1 MQKYEKVDKVQYLD
15 NIVDGL
21 RPGVSLLLQ
30 KKQFPMRSHFL
41 LLSLLAASLLAAV
54 TVHAQTYVFAGDS
67 ITDGGWGASGG
78 RGIPT
83 AQRNLTDLNHL
94 YGHSYMMLV
103 ASDWQSTYPATGLTF
118 HNRGLSGDT
127 LTGLA
132 ARWDDD
138 VLALKPDVLSILI
151 GVNDSAAEQD
161 VKAWEAAYRSLLS
174 RTKKALPGCKLVL
187 CTPFLAPVGRFGT
200 REDFP
205 ARSARVARMADAV
218 RELAAEFQATLVS
231 FDELFASL
239 PAGATPTWWIWDGI
253 HPTAAGHRR
262 MADLWERTVGAPAA
276 GQPVLPPSS
285 SKVVNEEE
293 APARVTVSLPGGKAP
308 AAPAGPYEA
317 TWESIAAHYRVPEWF
332 EDAKFGIFMHWG
344 VYTVPAAGSEWYPKH
359 MYNGMLKYHT
369 EKWGNPKDFGYKD
382 FIPLFRAEKFDPAA
396 WAALFEEAGA
406 KYAILTA
413 EHHDGFAMYDSDLTE
428 WDAVDKGPH
437 RDLLGDLARA
447 VRERGMKFG
456 VSNHRIENWDF
467 MYPAGTKEHD
477 LFDPAYAG
485 LYGPPQK
492 PSPIGSAM
500 GPGKDAEGRPAH
512 PQSDAF
518 LEEWLAR
525 AEEIVDKYQPDLYYF
540 DNGVNSRSLDPWK
553 LRFAQYYYNSAAQWG
568 KSVSIQTKSDA
579 YLAGSI
585 KDYERES
592 RAPKEIETPYWQVD
606 DPIGHKF
613 GYVEGL
619 QLQKSGNVIRSLVE
633 NISKGG
639 NLCLNISPKAD
650 GTIPDDQQ
658 AVLRAVG
665 AWLRVNGEAV
675 YGSRTWST
683 FGEGDAWRFTC
694 KGPKTVYAFALGGE
708 RPAIRALGLRSGR
721 VRSVEQLG
729 GGAVRFRQ
737 SPDALTLEVPAGQQ
751 EKITVFKITL
761 R

>member
-1 MQKYEKVDKVQYLD
+1 MLAFATFVKNLTMILY
-15 NIVDGL
+15 
-21 RPGVSLLLQ
+21 
-30 KKQFPMRSHFL
+30 MRNRYFFL
-41 LLSLLAASLLAAV
+41 LLGVTLLLGSTPAH
-54 TVHAQTYVFAGDS
+54 TQTYVFVGDS

-83 AQRNLTDLNHL
+83 AERNLWDLNHL

-103 ASDWQSTYPATGLTF
+103 ASDWQSAYPSAGLEF

-127 LTGLA
+127 LEGLA
-132 ARWDDD
+132 ARWDADI
-138 VLALKPDVLSILI
+138 LALKPDVLSILI
-151 GVNDSAAEQD
+151 GVNESAQD
-161 VKAWEAAYRSLLS
+161 LDLKAWEADFRALLA
-174 RTKKALPGCKLVL
+174 RTRQALPSCRFVL
-187 CTPFLAPVGRFGT
+187 CTPFLAPVGRFGI
-200 REDFP
+200 REDYP
-205 ARSARVARMADAV
+205 ARAARVKELAAAV
-218 RELAAEFQATLVS
+218 RELAAEFQAVLVP
-231 FDELFASL
+231 FDELFATL
-239 PAGATPTWWIWDGI
+239 PAGANDTWWIWDGI

-262 MADLWERTVGAPAA
+262 MAELWEQTVGAPARK
-276 GQPVLPPSS
+276 QPVLPPSAS
-285 SKVVNEEE
+285 RAVNDEPS
-293 APARVTVSLPGGKAP
+293 PARVTINLPGGKAP
-308 AAPAGPYEA
+308 AAPEGPYEP
-317 TWESIAAHYRVPEWF
+317 TWESVAEHYRVPEWF
-332 EDAKFGIFMHWG
+332 MDAKFGIFMHWG

-359 MYNGMLKYHT
+359 MYNGMLKHHT
-369 EKWGNPKDFGYKD
+369 EKWGHPKDFGYKD
-382 FIPLFRAEKFDPAA
+382 FIPLFKAEKFDPAA
-396 WAALFEEAGA
+396 WAALFEQAGA
-406 KYAILTA
+406 RYAILTA

-456 VSNHRIENWDF
+456 ISNHRIENWDF

-477 LFDPAYAG
+477 LFDPDYAG

-492 PSPIGSAM
+492 PSSVGSAM
-500 GPGKDAEGRPAH
+500 GAGKDANGNPAH

-553 LRFAQYYYNSAAQWG
+553 LRFAQYYYNSAARWG
-568 KSVSIQTKSDA
+568 KAVSIQTKSDA

-619 QLQKSGNVIRSLVE
+619 QLQKSENVIHSLVE

-665 AWLRVNGEAV
+665 AWLRTNGEGV
-675 YGSRTWST
+675 YGSRIWTT
-683 FGEGDAWRFTC
+683 FGEGNAWRFTC
-694 KGPKTVYAFALGGE
+694 KGPKTVYAFALGDE
-708 RPAIRALGLRSGR
+708 RPVIQALGRSASR
-721 VRSVEQLG
+721 VAGVEQLG
-729 GGAVRFRQ
+729 GGAVPFRQ
-737 SPDALTLEVPAGQQ
+737 SDAGLEIRGPAGQ
-751 EKITVFKITL
+751 EGITVFKITL
-761 R
+761 K

>member
-1 MQKYEKVDKVQYLD
+1 MGKDSNKSIKCNFWAESY
-15 NIVDGL
+15 L
-21 RPGVSLLLQ
+21 RPAEHFAIFV
-30 KKQFPMRSHFL
+30 KAFPDMSRARFSI
-41 LLSLLAASLLAAV
+41 LLAILFFPAV
-54 TVHAQTYVFAGDS
+54 PGSAQTYVFAGDS

-83 AQRNLTDLNHL
+83 AQRNLTDLNHI

-103 ASDWQSTYPATGLTF
+103 ASDWQSAFPANGLAF

-127 LTGLA
+127 LAGLA
-132 ARWDDD
+132 ARWDADII
-138 VLALKPDVLSILI
+138 ALKPDILSVLV
-151 GVNDSAAEQD
+151 GVNDSAQAINL
-161 VKAWEAAYRSLLS
+161 KAWEADYRALLA
-174 RTKKALPGCKLVL
+174 RTREALPGCRLVL

-200 REDFP
+200 REDYP
-205 ARSARVARMADAV
+205 ERAARVKEMAAAV
-218 RELAAEFQATLVS
+218 RELAAEFQAVLVP

-239 PAGATPTWWIWDGI
+239 PAGATPDWWIWDGI

-262 MADLWERTVGAPAA
+262 MADLWEQTVGAPAV
-276 GQPVLPPSS
+276 QPVLPPSS
-285 SKVVNEEE
+285 SETVNDED

-317 TWESIAAHYRVPEWF
+317 TWESLAEHYRIPEWF

-359 MYNGMLKYHT
+359 MYNGMLKHHT
-369 EKWGNPKDFGYKD
+369 EKWGNPKEFGYKD
-382 FIPLFRAEKFDPAA
+382 FIPLFRAEQYDPAA

-406 KYAILTA
+406 KYAVLTA

-437 RDLLGDLARA
+437 RDLLGDLAKA
-447 VRERGMKFG
+447 VRARGMKFG
-456 VSNHRIENWDF
+456 ISNHRIENWDF

-492 PSPIGSAM
+492 PSAIGSAM

-568 KSVSIQTKSDA
+568 KAVSIQTKSDA

-592 RAPKEIETPYWQVD
+592 RAPKEIETPCWQVD

-619 QLQKSGNVIRSLVE
+619 QLQKPGNVIRSLVE

-665 AWLRVNGEAV
+665 AWLRTNGDGA
-675 YGSRTWST
+675 YGTRAWTV

-694 KGPKTVYAFALGGE
+694 KGPRVVYAFALADG
-708 RPAIRALGLRSGR
+708 RPAIAALGRRAGR
-721 VRSVEQLG
+721 VERVEQLG

-737 SPDALTLEVPAGQQ
+737 TAGSLQILDSPAGQ
-751 EKITVFKITL
+751 EGITVFKITL
-761 R
+761 K

>member
-1 MQKYEKVDKVQYLD
+1 M
-15 NIVDGL
+15 
-21 RPGVSLLLQ
+21 RFHSLLL
-30 KKQFPMRSHFL
+30 P
-41 LLSLLAASLLAAV
+41 LLAAALLAA
-54 TVHAQTYVFAGDS
+54 TPAQAQTQTQTYVFAGDS

-78 RGIPT
+78 RGIP
-83 AQRNLTDLNHL
+83 AGQRNLTDLNHI

-103 ASDWQSTYPATGLTF
+103 ASDWQSAYPASRLEF

-127 LTGLA
+127 LAGLA
-132 ARWDDD
+132 ARWDAD
-138 VLALKPDVLSILI
+138 VLSLNPDVLSILV
-151 GVNDSAAEQD
+151 GVNDSANAVD
-161 VKAWEAAYRSLLS
+161 VKAWEADYRALLA
-174 RTKKALPGCKLVL
+174 RTREALPGCKLVL
-187 CTPFLAPVGRFGT
+187 CTPFIAPVGRFGT
-200 REDFP
+200 REDYP
-205 ARSARVARMADAV
+205 ARAARVKDMATAV
-218 RELAAEFQATLVS
+218 RELAAEFQTVLVP
-231 FDELFASL
+231 FDELFAGL

-262 MADLWERTVGAPAA
+262 MADRWEQAVGAPAV
-276 GQPVLPPSS
+276 QPVLPPSS
-285 SKVVNEEE
+285 SRVVNNED
-293 APARVTVSLPGGKAP
+293 APARVTIALPGGKAP

-317 TWESIAAHYRVPEWF
+317 TWESVAAHYRTPEWF

-359 MYNGMLKYHT
+359 MYNGMLKHHT

-437 RDLLGDLARA
+437 RDLLGDLAKA
-447 VRERGMKFG
+447 VRARGMKFG
-456 VSNHRIENWDF
+456 ISNHRIENWDF

-492 PSPIGSAM
+492 PSGIGSAM
-500 GPGKDAEGRPAH
+500 GPGKDAQGRPAH

-568 KSVSIQTKSDA
+568 KAVSIQTKSDA
-579 YLAGSI
+579 YLAGTI

-592 RAPKEIETPYWQVD
+592 RAPKEIETPCWQVD

-619 QLQKSGNVIRSLVE
+619 QLQKPENVIRSLVE

-658 AVLRAVG
+658 AVLKAVG
-665 AWLRVNGEAV
+665 AWLRINGDGV
-675 YGSRTWST
+675 YGSRAWKV

-694 KGPKTVYAFALGGE
+694 KGPKTVYAFSLDGQMPDIGALG
-708 RPAIRALGLRSGR
+708 RRAGR
-721 VRSVEQLG
+721 VLRVEQLG
-729 GGAVRFRQ
+729 GGTVRFRQ
-737 SPDALTLEVPAGQQ
+737 TADVLQFLELPTSREG
-751 EKITVFKITL
+751 IIVFKITL
-761 R
+761 Q

>member
-1 MQKYEKVDKVQYLD
+1 
-15 NIVDGL
+15 
-21 RPGVSLLLQ
+21 
-30 KKQFPMRSHFL
+30 MRSRFL
-41 LLSLLAASLLAAV
+41 LLPLLAAALLVASPL
-54 TVHAQTYVFAGDS
+54 HAQTYVFAGDS

-78 RGIPT
+78 RGIPA

-103 ASDWQSTYPATGLTF
+103 ASDWQSAFPAAGLVF
-118 HNRGLSGDT
+118 HNRGISGDT
-127 LTGLA
+127 LAGLA
-132 ARWDDD
+132 ARWEADI
-138 VLALKPDVLSILI
+138 LSLKPDVLSILI
-151 GVNDSAAEQD
+151 GVNDSSREVD
-161 VKAWEAAYRSLLS
+161 LTAWEAAYRALLA
-174 RTKKALPGCKLVL
+174 RTKKVLPDCKLVL
-187 CTPFLAPVGRFGT
+187 GTPFLAPVGRFGT

-205 ARSARVARMADAV
+205 QRAARVKEMAAAV
-218 RELAAEFQATLVS
+218 RELAAEFQAVLVP
-231 FDELFASL
+231 FDELFAGL
-239 PAGATPTWWIWDGI
+239 PAGATETWWIWDGI

-262 MADLWERTVGAPAA
+262 MADLWEQRVGTPAA
-276 GQPVLPPSS
+276 KHPVLPPSS
-285 SKVVNEEE
+285 SEAVNDEE
-293 APARVTVSLPGGKAP
+293 APARVTLALPGGKAP
-308 AAPAGPYEA
+308 AAPEGPFEA
-317 TWESIAAHYRVPEWF
+317 SWESLAEQYRIPGWF

-344 VYTVPAAGSEWYPKH
+344 VYSVPAAGSEWYPKH
-359 MYNGMLKYHT
+359 MYNGMLDYHT
-369 EKWGNPKDFGYKD
+369 ETWGAPRDFGYKD
-382 FIPLFRAEKFDPAA
+382 FIPLFKAENFDPAA

-406 KYAILTA
+406 RYAILTA
-413 EHHDGFAMYDSDLTE
+413 EHHDGFAMYDSGLTE

-437 RDLLGDLARA
+437 RDLLGDLAKA
-447 VRERGMKFG
+447 VRARGLKFG

-492 PSPIGSAM
+492 PSAIGSAM

-553 LRFAQYYYNSAAQWG
+553 LRFAQYYYNSAARWG
-568 KSVSIQTKSDA
+568 KDVSIQTKSDA

-619 QLQKSGNVIRSLVE
+619 QLQPAANVIRSLVE
-633 NISKGG
+633 NCSKGG

-650 GTIPDDQQ
+650 GTIPGDQQ

-665 AWLRVNGEAV
+665 AWLRINGEGI
-675 YGSRTWST
+675 YGSRAWKT

-694 KGPKTVYAFALGGE
+694 KGDKTVYAFALGTE
-708 RPAIRALGLRSGR
+708 RPVIAALGSKAGR
-721 VRSVEQLG
+721 VARVEQLG
-729 GGAVRFRQ
+729 GGRISFRQ
-737 SPDALTLEVPAGQQ
+737 RPEGLEIPSGSGQ
-751 EKITVFKITL
+751 EGIIAYKITL
-761 R
+761 K

>member
-1 MQKYEKVDKVQYLD
+1 MR
-15 NIVDGL
+15 IHT
-21 RPGVSLLLQ
+21 LLIPL
-30 KKQFPMRSHFL
+30 FAAAL
-41 LLSLLAASLLAAV
+41 LGATSAR
-54 TVHAQTYVFAGDS
+54 AQTYVFAGDS

-78 RGIPT
+78 RGIPA

-94 YGHSYMMLV
+94 YGHSYMRLV
-103 ASDWQSTYPATGLTF
+103 ARDWQSAFPASGLVF

-127 LTGLA
+127 LAGLT
-132 ARWDDD
+132 ARWEAD
-138 VLALKPDVLSILI
+138 VLSLRPDVLSILV
-151 GVNDSAAEQD
+151 GVNDTAQITD
-161 VKAWEAAYRSLLS
+161 PKVWEAEYRALLA
-174 RTKKALPGCKLVL
+174 RTREALPACKLVL

-205 ARSARVARMADAV
+205 VRSSRVKELAASV
-218 RELAAEFQATLVS
+218 RELAAEFQAVLVP
-231 FDELFASL
+231 FDELFAGL

-262 MADLWERTVGAPAA
+262 MADLWERCVGSPS
-276 GQPVLPPSS
+276 GKQPVLPPSS
-285 SKVVNEEE
+285 SEAVNDED
-293 APARVTVSLPGGKAP
+293 APARVTISLPGGKAP

-317 TWESIAAHYRVPEWF
+317 TWESVAAHYRVPGWF
-332 EDAKFGIFMHWG
+332 EDAKFGIFLHWG

-359 MYNGMLKYHT
+359 MYNGMLDYHT
-369 EKWGNPKDFGYKD
+369 ETWGNPKDFGYKD
-382 FIPLFRAEKFDPAA
+382 FIPLFRAEWFDPAA

-413 EHHDGFAMYDSDLTE
+413 EHHDGFAMYESDLTE

-437 RDLLGDLARA
+437 RDLLGDLAGA
-447 VRERGMKFG
+447 VRARGMKFG

-477 LFDPAYAG
+477 LFDPAFAS

-492 PSPIGSAM
+492 PWKYGNAM
-500 GPGKDAEGRPAH
+500 GPCFDEAGRAVH

-525 AEEIVDKYQPDLYYF
+525 AEEIVDKYRPDLYYF

-553 LRFAQYYYNSAAQWG
+553 LRFAQYYYNSAIQWG
-568 KSVSIQTKSDA
+568 KAVSIQTKSDA

-592 RAPKEIETPYWQVD
+592 RAPKEIETPCWQVD

-619 QLQKSGNVIRSLVE
+619 QIQSAGNVIRSLVE

-639 NLCLNISPKAD
+639 NLCLNISPRAD
-650 GTIPDDQQ
+650 GSIPDDQQ

-665 AWLRVNGEAV
+665 AWLRTNGEAV
-675 YGSRTWST
+675 YGSRTWT
-683 FGEGDAWRFTC
+683 VPGEDDAWRFTR
-694 KGPKTVYAFALGGE
+694 KGDKTVYAFALGGE
-708 RPAIRALGLRSGR
+708 RPVIQALGARTGR
-721 VRSVEQLG
+721 IQSVRQLG

-737 SPDALTLEVPAGQQ
+737 TASGLTLYVPTGQ
-751 EKITVFKITL
+751 KDITVFKITMQ
-761 R
+761 